1 MTLYRRDGSLV
12 WQMDFTVNGKR
23 FQRSTKTKDK
33 KLAEKIFNKVTTQI
47 VEKKW
52 FDIPLGA
59 DKPFS
64 ELIERYMEVSVRKAP
79 MTHRRDKSLAAHV
92 LRLLGDLGLCEVT
105 ASNLTGYK
113 AARRKE
119 GAAPQ
124 TIKNEVGLIS
134 RAINYGINEL
144 EWLSVNPVN
153 KLPREKINNQRDR
166 WLTREEEAR
175 LMAASPAWLRE
186 IIEFA
191 LNTGLRQSELL
202 DLSWK
207 QIDLARATLYIDV
220 QKNKCKDLLP
230 LSRRALE
237 ILSERAKV
245 RHISTPLVF
254 YSNAGTRISARNLM
268 RAFYRTCKRAGI
280 ENLWFHDT
288 RRTYGTRKAH
298 AGVDPG
304 KIRKLLR
311 HKSPSMIDRYVI
323 YNVDSLRDAVEAT
336 DVKSCDKSVTVT
348 NFTDSAGG

>member
-1 MTLYRRDGSLV
+1 MTS
-12 WQMDFTVNGKR
+12 
-23 FQRSTKTKDK
+23 
-33 KLAEKIFNKVTTQI
+33 
-47 VEKKW
+47 
-52 FDIPLGA
+52 
-59 DKPFS
+59 
-64 ELIERYMEVSVRKAP
+64 
-79 MTHRRDKSLAAHV
+79 
-92 LRLLGDLGLCEVT
+92 
-105 ASNLTGYK
+105 YK
-113 AARRKE
+113 ATRRQE

-153 KLPREKINNQRDR
+153 KLPRERINNQRDR
-166 WLTREEEAR
+166 WLTQEEEAR
-175 LMAASPAWLRE
+175 LMAASPVWLRE

-202 DLSWK
+202 DLSWE
-207 QIDLARATLYIDV
+207 QIDLARATLYIGE
-220 QKNKCKDLLP
+220 QKNKGKDVLP

-245 RHISTPLVF
+245 RHIGTPLVF
-254 YSNAGTRISARNLM
+254 YSNAGTRIEARNLM
-268 RAFYRTCKRAGI
+268 RAFYRACKKAGI
-280 ENLWFHDT
+280 ENLWFHDL
-288 RRTYGTRKAH
+288 RRTYGTRMAH
-298 AGVDPG
+298 AGVDTG